1 MGKHNHVADVDN
13 PIRDQCYETIMFH
26 RQGVADADIA
36 EWLCID
42 LSDVEA
48 ILDDDQAYQRAHGAV
63 PKGLGGGGGKPLPT
77 PDEIAAD
84 MARFR
89 ARKLAAKAADTVQS
103 QYVHVEY
110 REPRRYRWHKVRR
123 GY

>member
-1 MGKHNHVADVDN
+1 
-13 PIRDQCYETIMFH
+13 MFD
-26 RQGVADADIA
+26 RQGVSHSDIA

-42 LSDVEA
+42 LTDVEA
-48 ILDDDQAYQRAHGAV
+48 ILEDDQAYQRAHGAV
-63 PKGLGGGGGKPLPT
+63 PNGFAGGGKPLPT

-103 QYVHVEY
+103 QYVHLEY